1 MLITRMEQYND
12 GSPCDALGRCTAF
25 RDGRVVARYNVDIQ
39 LYTDSSDTITVPMC
53 ERHVAFSL
61 LVQADER
68 AKRER
73 EAITTT

>member
-1 MLITRMEQYND
+1 MLIIRMEQYND
-12 GSPCDALGRCTAF
+12 GSKCEGFGKCTVDD
-25 RDGRVVARYNVDIQ
+25 RLIARYNVDIQ